1 MSKWGSG
8 YIYKKSGAWHL
19 QFYQIEK
26 NAAGELVK
34 VRRSQKLCKAK
45 GVTQKHVNGLA
56 SAAMVKIESRT
67 TTEKDMPICEF
78 WEHHYLPCKEAI
90 LPLTGKPR
98 KKSST
103 MRGYKQ
109 IWRQHL
115 KGHFGTRALQQ
126 YEPDFGTQLFHCFSH

>member
-34 VRRSQKLCKAK
+34 VRRSKKLCEAK

-90 LPLTGKPR
+90 LPLTPSPANPARSQAPCEVINRFGDNT
-98 KKSST
+98 S
-103 MRGYKQ
+103 RG
-109 IWRQHL
+109 ISA
-115 KGHFGTRALQQ
+115 RAPCNNMNQ
-126 YEPDFGTQLFHCFSH
+126 TSAHNCFSH